1 MSNIEFRLVAIQDGK
16 EVLVEPLSYE
26 LLANLVSYYPDS
38 TKGQDLFGLASQ
50 HPSAE
55 VRLQVANKNKIDEET
70 CHRLTTDDALV
81 VLKNLVANTIFKE
94 VVTMEILE
102 KYLTIDKELA
112 EAIAYDLESY
122 KSVDILN
129 LAELIANNKD
139 PSVVAALADNRRA
152 PKKVLRDL
160 LNHPD
165 PLVAERANESLK

>member
-1 MSNIEFRLVAIQDGK
+1 MSNIEFRLVAVQDGK

-26 LLANLVSYYPDS
+26 LLSTLVSYYPDNA
-38 TKGQDLFGLASQ
+38 KGQTLFRLASQ

-70 CHRLTTDDALV
+70 CHRLISDDALA
-81 VLKNLVANTIFKE
+81 VLKNIVSNAVFKE
-94 VVTMEILE
+94 TVTLEILE
-102 KYLTIDKELA
+102 KYLTIDRELA

-122 KSVDILN
+122 KLVDILN

-139 PSVVAALADNRRA
+139 PSVVAALANNRRA

-160 LNHPD
+160 LNHLD
-165 PLVAERANESLK
+165 PLVVDRASESLK